1 MKKYSETLTV
11 WQRVPLDYND
21 FGEYA
26 LSEQGQ
32 EKYDELISRQI
43 PEALSWCG
51 DEILAP
57 IDYDGDFD
65 IIKAIR
71 LATII
76 MVEEY
81 GGGRYW
87 EKF

>member
-1 MKKYSETLTV
+1 MKKYSDTLTV

-32 EKYDELISRQI
+32 EKYDELISKQI

-65 IIKAIR
+65 INEAIT
-71 LATII
+71 LASTI
-76 MVEEY
+76 MTEEY
-81 GGGRYW
+81 DDDKYW
-87 EKF
+87 EGF

>member
-21 FGEYA
+21 LGEYA

-32 EKYDELISRQI
+32 EKYDELISKQI

-51 DEILAP
+51 NEILAP
-57 IDYDGDFD
+57 IDYDGYFD
-65 IIKAIR
+65 IREAIR
-71 LATII
+71 LAAII
-76 MVEEY
+76 MIKEYDDDKYWVE
-81 GGGRYW
+81 
-87 EKF
+87 F

>member
-11 WQRVPLDYND
+11 WQHVPLDYND

-32 EKYDELISRQI
+32 EKYDELISKQI

-65 IIKAIR
+65 INEAIT
-71 LATII
+71 LASTI
-76 MVEEY
+76 MMEEY
-81 GGGRYW
+81 DDEKYW
-87 EKF
+87 EEF

>member
-21 FGEYA
+21 FGGCA

-32 EKYDELISRQI
+32 EKYDELISKQI
-43 PEALSWCG
+43 PAALSWCG

-65 IIKAIR
+65 ISEAIS
-71 LATII
+71 LAATI
-76 MVEEY
+76 MMEEY
-81 GGGRYW
+81 DDEKYW
-87 EKF
+87 EEF

>member
-11 WQRVPLDYND
+11 WQRVPLIYNY

-32 EKYDELISRQI
+32 EKYNELISKQI
-43 PEALSWCG
+43 PAALSWCG

-57 IDYDGDFD
+57 IDYDGEFD
-65 IIKAIR
+65 ITEIIS
-71 LATII
+71 LASTI
-76 MVEEY
+76 MMEEY
-81 GGGRYW
+81 DDDKYW
-87 EKF
+87 EDF